1 MLTRR
6 NKIQILIGVFLFILL
21 LMVFF
26 LFPQENRELVKG
38 LFMGKYSEEE
48 LRDRLLDTGFWGY
61 GSVAILSMLQ
71 VICTFIPAEPIQVL
85 AGLAFG
91 FPVGLACCVTGVLV
105 GNTLIYMLY
114 RCFGSR
120 LQRFFR
126 KNLSFDLE
134 ALAGSSRIVAVIL
147 LLYFLPAIPYGMICF
162 FAAGVGMRYHRYIL
176 VTLLGSIPSVCI
188 GVALGHMTLSA
199 SWVLSVCVFLVL
211 IGVVL
216 LMTLKKDWLFAKINA
231 FASKPPYSSKT
242 AVQPVKKLVLYPLY
256 FAVRFYYALKGIRIK
271 ATDKTDGE
279 WKGPAIVLVNHG
291 SFIDFLYAE
300 KLLFRV
306 RPNFVVARLYFYHK
320 ILGTLLRY
328 LGCFPKSMFALDLES
343 TKNCLKVLKTGGVL
357 AMMPEARLSTAGQ
370 FEDIQEGTYPF
381 LKKAAVP
388 VYTVKL
394 SGDYLANPKW
404 GKSPRRG
411 ALVEAELEQLFT
423 AEEISSLS
431 VKEIKEAV
439 ENRLYYDEFR
449 WLESKPQLRYRN
461 RDLAEG
467 LENILTLCPRCGG
480 KHSIQTKGRRIL
492 CDNCG
497 ELTIMDDRYG
507 FSEGFPFRNLSQ
519 WYDWQG
525 QGLAE
530 QIQGDPAFSLSSPVT
545 LRLSSTDGRS
555 LTRPAGEGVCTLT
568 AEGLCYKG
576 TKDGENCEI
585 HFPIEKIYRL
595 LFGAGENF
603 ESYQGSEIYYF
614 VPQERR
620 SAVDWYQ
627 ASLILYDRMTP
638 SPR

>member
-1 MLTRR
+1 MAKLRSKR
-6 NKIQILIGVFLFILL
+6 KIIFSVILFMALL
-21 LMVFF
+21 AVFF
-26 LFPQENRELVKG
+26 LLTGDNARLIKELFSG
-38 LFMGKYSEEE
+38 ELSNED
-48 LRDRLLDTGFWGY
+48 LRDRLMDLGLGGY
-61 GSVAILSMLQ
+61 ATIAALSMIQ
-71 VICTFIPAEPIQVL
+71 VVCTVIPAEPIQVL
-85 AGLAFG
+85 GGLAFG
-91 FPVGLACCVTGVLV
+91 FPVGLLCCAAGVLV
-105 GNTLIYMLY
+105 GNTVIFVLY
-114 RCFGSR
+114 KTFGNR
-120 LQRFFR
+120 LREYFTR
-126 KNLSFDLE
+126 NLSFDLDKV
-134 ALAGSSRIVAVIL
+134 ANSSRIVAVIL

-467 LENILTLCPRCGG
+467 LENILTLCPRCGA
-480 KHSIQTKGRRIL
+480 KHSIQTKRRRIL
-492 CDNCG
+492 CENCG

-525 QGLAE
+525 QALAE

-585 HFPIEKIYRL
+585 HFPMEKIYRL